1 MGRRRWRKDREKQAG
16 ACGPVQLFA
25 GLNNPA
31 SCTFKQ
37 VSLKVG
43 SAWPSK
49 LPHPPRFLPETP
61 QETVAPISQTGKLGE
76 GWA

>member
-1 MGRRRWRKDREKQAG
+1 MGGRRWRKEREKQAE
-16 ACGPVQLFA
+16 ACGPVRLFA

-31 SCTFKQ
+31 SCTFKR

-43 SAWPSK
+43 SPRPGK

-61 QETVAPISQTGKLGE
+61 QETMAPISQIGKLGE